1 MCSIAGINIKSEK
14 IVKKMIDIQ
23 RHRAPDDE
31 GYICFE
37 NLSLGMGRLEIIDLV
52 SKGLCPYQEDQFV
65 LCYNGEIYNFVE
77 LRNQLKKKWK
87 FYTTSDTEVLLKSW
101 REWGTKMFSKLN
113 GMFSFCIY
121 DKKKQTLIL
130 ARDIAGEKPLYYFNK
145 GKRFAFASE
154 LKALSNVLDLKLEKK
169 IDFFTNFQHCHNE
182 TLWKNT
188 FQIPPAHYLHYN
200 LKTNK
205 MKLEEYWIFKKKKIN
220 LKTVD
225 EEFENL
231 LNKSLKIRLRSDVPV
246 GIYQSDGLDS
256 NILAKLHRF
265 NHRFYFDDS
274 KDWKE
279 DFFKNIKKIAYHLD
293 TPVGSLS
300 SYPLYKLAE
309 KASKKVKV
317 IISGEGADELFGGYV
332 RYLPIAFKFRLPEFL
347 SGFWI
352 ISKFAALM
360 PVPVAS
366 INKNSCSILFKHY
379 IWFSRELFGMKPEP
393 ESLFVQKRANKDL
406 WFCI

>member
-205 MKLEEYWIFKKKKIN
+205 MKLEEYWIFKKKKLILKLLMKN
-220 LKTVD
+220 LK
-225 EEFENL
+225 
-231 LNKSLKIRLRSDVPV
+231 
-246 GIYQSDGLDS
+246 IY
-256 NILAKLHRF
+256 
-265 NHRFYFDDS
+265 
-274 KDWKE
+274 
-279 DFFKNIKKIAYHLD
+279 
-293 TPVGSLS
+293 
-300 SYPLYKLAE
+300 
-309 KASKKVKV
+309 
-317 IISGEGADELFGGYV
+317 
-332 RYLPIAFKFRLPEFL
+332 
-347 SGFWI
+347 
-352 ISKFAALM
+352 
-360 PVPVAS
+360 
-366 INKNSCSILFKHY
+366 
-379 IWFSRELFGMKPEP
+379 
-393 ESLFVQKRANKDL
+393 
-406 WFCI
+406 